1 MTDTTQKLVDLFR
14 GNMPLDMYQGDFM
27 RDAADQLEQM
37 GETRAQLEHI
47 TDSANEV
54 LAQLPAEDELVEI
67 IEGLQDALEERTKAA
82 IIEQIEKVLLML
94 EDKQRE
100 MGCAAEYAR
109 DVWKD
114 AVCR

>member
-14 GNMPLDMYQGDFM
+14 GNMPLNMYQGDFM

-47 TDSANEV
+47 TDSADEV
-54 LAQLPAEDELVEI
+54 LAQLPAEDELVDI
-67 IEGLQDALEERTKAA
+67 IDTLRDALEERSK
-82 IIEQIEKVLLML
+82 ERIEKVLVML

>member
-14 GNMPLDMYQGDFM
+14 GNMPLSMYHGDFM

-37 GETRAQLEHI
+37 DETRAELEHI
-47 TDSANEV
+47 TDSADEV

-67 IEGLQDALEERTKAA
+67 IDTLRDVLEERTKAE
-82 IIEQIEKVLLML
+82 IIEQIEKVLTMM

-109 DVWKD
+109 DVWRD
-114 AVCR
+114 AV

>member
-14 GNMPLDMYQGDFM
+14 GNMPLDMYHGDFM

-47 TDSANEV
+47 TDIADEV
-54 LAQLPAEDELVEI
+54 LAQLPAEDELVDI
-67 IEGLQDALEERTKAA
+67 IDTLRDALEERTK
-82 IIEQIEKVLLML
+82 EQIEKVIAML

-100 MGCAAEYAR
+100 MGCASEYAR

-114 AVCR
+114 VV

>member
-14 GNMPLDMYQGDFM
+14 GNMPLNMYQGDFM

-37 GETRAQLEHI
+37 GETRAELEHI
-47 TDSANEV
+47 TDSADEV
-54 LAQLPAEDELVEI
+54 LAQLPAEDELVDI
-67 IEGLQDALEERTKAA
+67 IDTLRDALEERTKAE
-82 IIEQIEKVLLML
+82 IIEQIEKVLVML

-114 AVCR
+114 AV

>member
-14 GNMPLDMYQGDFM
+14 GNMPLNMYHGDFM

-47 TDSANEV
+47 TDSADEV
-54 LAQLPAEDELVEI
+54 LAQLPAEDELADI
-67 IEGLQDALEERTKAA
+67 IDTLRDALEERTK
-82 IIEQIEKVLLML
+82 EQIEKVLVML

-100 MGCAAEYAR
+100 MGCASEYAR

>member
-14 GNMPLDMYQGDFM
+14 GNMPLNMYQGDFM

-47 TDSANEV
+47 TDSADEV

-67 IEGLQDALEERTKAA
+67 IDTLRDALEERTK
-82 IIEQIEKVLLML
+82 EQIEKVLVML

-109 DVWKD
+109 DVWRD
-114 AVCR
+114 AV

>member
-1 MTDTTQKLVDLFR
+1 MTDITQKLVDLFR

-37 GETRAQLEHI
+37 GETRAQVEHI
-47 TDSANEV
+47 TDSADEV

-67 IEGLQDALEERTKAA
+67 IDTLRDALEERTKAA
-82 IIEQIEKVLLML
+82 IIEQIEKVLTML

-109 DVWKD
+109 DVWRD
-114 AVCR
+114 AV

>member
-14 GNMPLDMYQGDFM
+14 GNMPLSMYQGDFM

-37 GETRAQLEHI
+37 GETRAELEHI
-47 TDSANEV
+47 TDSADEV
-54 LAQLPAEDELVEI
+54 LAQLPSEDELVDI
-67 IEGLQDALEERTKAA
+67 IDTLRDALEARTKA
-82 IIEQIEKVLLML
+82 EIEKVITML

-109 DVWKD
+109 DVWRD
-114 AVCR
+114 AV